1 MDDLKFCWFYCKI
14 WLNLSKDDCHF
25 VLFLYL
31 PMHDH
36 HFGWKQKLLKKHG
49 YLLRIVFVYLQLM
62 FGTRQFPKG
71 LAEKKRKKI
80 YWYLSKLINCWK
92 NQTPL
97 GYYNKYTIKGV
108 LCISCG
114 ITSNFCLQLLT
125 SNFTLAI
132 QCKHHIY
139 ELITSNF
146 TLAIQYKHHIYAKKW
161 TSTWSV

>member
-1 MDDLKFCWFYCKI
+1 
-14 WLNLSKDDCHF
+14 
-25 VLFLYL
+25 
-31 PMHDH
+31 
-36 HFGWKQKLLKKHG
+36 
-49 YLLRIVFVYLQLM
+49 M

-71 LAEKKRKKI
+71 LAGKKKGKKKI
-80 YWYLSKLINCWK
+80 LIFVKIDKLLK
-92 NQTPL
+92 NPTPL

-161 TSTWSV
+161 TST